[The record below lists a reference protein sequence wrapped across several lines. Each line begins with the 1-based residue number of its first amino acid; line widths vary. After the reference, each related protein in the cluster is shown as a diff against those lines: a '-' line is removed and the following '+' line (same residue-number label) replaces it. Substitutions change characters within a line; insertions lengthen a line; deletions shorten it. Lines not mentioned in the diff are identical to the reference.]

1 MRVEGLGTLNN
12 VLLWQ
17 KEELRRLRE
26 KEELHLKLSKKED
39 VRRKEADEREA
50 GRQLE
55 QRARETQA
63 RVSRTALLR
72 CQSLSLL
79 EKEEQRLKE
88 RAAEKCSALFSGGGE
103 GGGGGGRGGS
113 SASSVYGKS

>member
-1 MRVEGLGTLNN
+1 
-12 VLLWQ
+12 
-17 KEELRRLRE
+17 
-26 KEELHLKLSKKED
+26 LSKKQD
-39 VRRKEADEREA
+39 VRRREEDEREA
-50 GRQLE
+50 ARQLE

-88 RAAEKCSALFSGGGE
+88 RAAEKCSPLSGGGE

-113 SASSVYGKS
+113 MLSATSLHYGKL